1 MTRSAAALSCHSIG
15 LPVRAAVGTKASSL
29 ASLRGLAAHGPLPG
43 SLNRAGG
50 PAPPVQLAPL
60 PLRLGHGCL
69 VASVALLPSAY
80 PARFA
85 SRQAYA
91 SARDVNN
98 RYPAIALSTIA
109 SGSPCIAFRLAMHRH
124 WW

>member
-1 MTRSAAALSCHSIG
+1 MNVANRSLDLTGSGVAEDGLTSAL
-15 LPVRAAVGTKASSL
+15 SL
-29 ASLRGLAAHGPLPG
+29 ASLRWLAAHGTLPG
-43 SLNRAGG
+43 SLDRAGG
-50 PAPPVQLAPL
+50 PAPPLQLAPL
-60 PLRLGHGCL
+60 PLRLGHGRL

-109 SGSPCIAFRLAMHRH
+109 SGSPCIAIGGKHRPL
-124 WW
+124 